1 MDKSKLNFNIVNLSI
16 KLLFIAFLLL
26 YSSNQAYAIRIG
38 LNEGVRRTYVGS
50 SQNAEFSDANTGK
63 LLFISRSFFPY
74 SIKAYHDS
82 IAIKVKGRYY
92 DCATNAV
99 YIQNPKGK
107 GFLATKK
114 KWYRGDI
121 VIYNINGALTIV
133 NSLPLEEYLMGVVP
147 SEMPSKWNLEAHKAQ
162 AIAARS
168 YALANLNKRGSHGYD
183 LKDTPA
189 DQAYGGATSETPQT
203 TYAVLSTKGEVLT
216 YDNKIIPAYYHASS
230 GGRTISAG
238 EVWNHDLP
246 YIQSVEAFDNGI
258 RKKGHGVG
266 MSQYGA
272 NNLANKGFNARQILH
287 YFYKDINFSKL
298 KNKDE

>member
-1 MDKSKLNFNIVNLSI
+1 MGKVELKLNILNLSVKFI
-16 KLLFIAFLLL
+16 FIAVILFCFQ
-26 YSSNQAYAIRIG
+26 NQANAIRIG
-38 LNEGVRRTYVGS
+38 LNEGVKKTYVGS
-50 SQNAEFSDANTGK
+50 SQNAQFSDANTGK
-63 LLFISRSFFPY
+63 LLFVSRSFFPY
-74 SIKAYHDS
+74 SIKAYGDS

-92 DCATNAV
+92 DCATNAIF
-99 YIQNPKGK
+99 IQNPNGK

-121 VIYNINGALTIV
+121 VIYNIEGTLTIV

-147 SEMPSKWNLEAHKAQ
+147 SEMPSKWNIEAHKAQ

-168 YALANLNKRGSHGYD
+168 YALANLGKRNSHGYD

-203 TYAVLSTKGEVLT
+203 TYAVLSTRGEVLT
-216 YDNKIIPAYYHASS
+216 YDNKIIPAYYHAAS
-230 GGRTISAG
+230 GGKTVSAG

-246 YIQSVEAFDNGI
+246 YIQSVEGFDNGV

-272 NNLANKGFNARQILH
+272 NNMANKGFSARQILH
-287 YFYKDINFSKL
+287 YFYKDVNFSKL
-298 KNKDE
+298 KTKEE